1 MDKKYGCYKGEE
13 TMDLCRKDLESGR
26 RKFFRTLITACPLF
40 YLGGIELFASPE
52 EEKLVQDTGEKHK
65 FLENSNLNYAQV
77 FDFAFAGFF
86 LPIIRNLGNKMDKGE
101 YIEALKRAAEA
112 AGKQSGQ
119 FMAKSSPEI
128 SLAAYASVLKN
139 PDPFWQH
146 ALSTEIVE
154 DKEKAFEIKV
164 TECLWAKTFREA
176 QAGDIGYAT
185 ICYQDYAM
193 SRGFSSKLEMIRTKT
208 LMQGDEYCDHRWVWE
223 G

>member
-1 MDKKYGCYKGEE
+1 
-13 TMDLCRKDLESGR
+13 MDLCKKVLEPSR
-26 RKFFRTLITACPLF
+26 RKFFRTMIAACPLF
-40 YLGGIELFASPE
+40 CLGGVELFAASEAKKP
-52 EEKLVQDTGEKHK
+52 VQNTGEKHK

-86 LPIIRNLGNKMDKGE
+86 LPIIRNLGNEMNKGE
-101 YIEALKRAAEA
+101 FIEALKRAAEA

-128 SLAAYASVLKN
+128 SLAAYTSVLKN

-146 ALSTEIVE
+146 ALTTEIVE

-176 QAGDIGYAT
+176 KAGDIGYAT

-193 SRGFSSKLEMIRTKT
+193 SQGFSPKLKMIRTKT
-208 LMQGDEYCDHRWVWE
+208 LMQGHEYCNHRWVWE

>member
-1 MDKKYGCYKGEE
+1 
-13 TMDLCRKDLESGR
+13 MDLCRKDLEPGR

-52 EEKLVQDTGEKHK
+52 EKKLVQDTGEKHK

-77 FDFAFAGFF
+77 FDFAFVGFF

-164 TECLWAKTFREA
+164 KECLWAKTFREA